1 MVSGATQLTRRVG
14 LNAKALLWSLA
25 LALLVLASLPS
36 IADPAS
42 GTDNDLERWRL
53 SIEGHRTFVFGDGR
67 LGAGLRI
74 RWRSEIRFVLKA
86 GEFLSGRG
94 ESAWIAPV
102 ENYSHP
108 PSWFECRLT
117 DGTFLDRNLK
127 LRHTPWVRYPQFAVA
142 GRVNDSEVELLP
154 AMTGPGNFLAVTY
167 RCQSDNP
174 IADNWF
180 TFAARAR
187 QEGGRRQDANTG
199 REGDRR
205 WAEIKEVRL
214 IAPNAGLRLP
224 LRDGLVLAVGA
235 HDSLDR
241 TEYRLQRLP

>member
-1 MVSGATQLTRRVG
+1 LNVKSPFAG
-14 LNAKALLWSLA
+14 LLLAAVA
-25 LALLVLASLPS
+25 LAPLRGSPAPP
-36 IADPAS
+36 ADA
-42 GTDNDLERWRL
+42 DKDIERWRL

-94 ESAWIAPV
+94 ESAWLKPV
-102 ENYSHP
+102 QKYSHP
-108 PSWFECRLT
+108 PGWFDCRLT

-127 LRHTPWVRYPQFAVA
+127 LRHTPWVRYPEFAVA
-142 GRVNDSEVELLP
+142 GRVSGEGVELLP
-154 AMTGPGNFLAVTY
+154 AMGGPGNFIAVTY
-167 RCQSDNP
+167 RCQSDSP

-180 TFAARAR
+180 PFAARAR
-187 QEGGRRQDANTG
+187 QEGGRRQDASTG
-199 REGDRR
+199 QEGDRR

-214 IAPNAGLRLP
+214 IAPNSSLHLP
-224 LRDGLVLAVGA
+224 LREGLVLALG
-235 HDSLDR
+235 DRDGLDR